1 MADQL
6 PTVQT
11 DNGPKESI
19 PVTPFDPLGNYS
31 GNVNLIPLGYQ
42 QVTLSASTVLVVSD
56 LMPGAVQS
64 NLKMETFGARY
75 RDDGV
80 DPTPAIGYPLD
91 VGESLTYDVHM
102 TGRDFRIIGQQ
113 NGAVVNILFYGAT
126 ETEAT

>member
-19 PVTPFDPLGNYS
+19 PVTPFDPKGNYS
-31 GNVNLIPLGYQ
+31 GNVNLVPLGYQ
-42 QVTLSASTVLVVSD
+42 QITLNASTVVVLST
-56 LMPGAVQS
+56 LMPGAVQTT
-64 NLKMETFGARY
+64 LKMETAGARY

-80 DPTPAIGYPLD
+80 DPTAAIGYPLD

-113 NGAVVNILFYGAT
+113 DGAVLNILFYGSEDMGA
-126 ETEAT
+126 